1 MRRFL
6 FPIEAGQ
13 VLHFARAI
21 GDPDPVFR
29 DPNYAAL
36 ALSDAVVPPPTFLI
50 AAHHFDPQSFLR
62 PSPGEAVPGAG
73 VIPFAGPVST
83 SDRPRGLHA
92 EETFEFQRHPRI
104 GEMLTVEVRE
114 GAVRRKEG
122 RDSILEFK
130 DVFWD
135 YRDTAET
142 LIATACW
149 TSVFV
154 QARTQAASSAPPKA
168 AANAAAPTADA
179 PPPDPTPLPNQPLR
193 AGELKAGDRWSA
205 RVVETLRMTHLVNYA
220 GASGD
225 LVALHYDE
233 RIVKAMGHPGLFGHG
248 MLTMGLSGRVLTAV
262 VGTASLRRYS
272 ARMTAVVFPG
282 DSLTT
287 TLVVEQ
293 VRRPEGQINATDIL
307 ADFTLRTTN
316 QNGHTVLSGT
326 ATAALAA

>member
-1 MRRFL
+1 VRRFL

-36 ALSDAVVPPPTFLI
+36 ALSGAVVPPPTFLI

-73 VIPFAGPVST
+73 VIPFAGLVAT

-114 GAVRRKEG
+114 GAVRHKEG

-135 YRDTAET
+135 YRDAAEA
-142 LIATACW
+142 LVATACW

-154 QARTQAASSAPPKA
+154 QSRPQAAGGAAPKTSGSSAAPA
-168 AANAAAPTADA
+168 AGT
-179 PPPDPTPLPNQPLR
+179 PPPDPTPLPARPLR

-248 MLTMGLSGRVLTAV
+248 MLTMGLSGRLLTAV
-262 VGTASLRRYS
+262 VGTARLRRYS

-293 VRRPEGQINATDIL
+293 LRQPDDQGNATGML
-307 ADFTLRTTN
+307 ADFTLRTMN
-316 QNGHTVLSGT
+316 QHGHTVLSGT
-326 ATAALAA
+326 ATAALTA

>member
-1 MRRFL
+1 MRHFL
-6 FPIEAGQ
+6 FPVEAGQ

-36 ALSDAVVPPPTFLI
+36 ALSGAVVPPPTFLI
-50 AAHHFDPQSFLR
+50 AAHHFDPESFLR
-62 PSPGEAVPGAG
+62 PSPGEAVPGSG
-73 VIPFAGPVST
+73 VIPFAGPVAT

-92 EETFEFQRHPRI
+92 EETFEFRRHPRI
-104 GEMLTVEVRE
+104 GETLTVDERQGE
-114 GAVRRKEG
+114 VRRKDG
-122 RDSILEFK
+122 RDSVLEFK
-130 DVFWD
+130 DVFLD
-135 YRDTAET
+135 YRDAAGA
-142 LIATACW
+142 LVATACW

-154 QARTQAASSAPPKA
+154 HAHPPAAGGAPPKA
-168 AANAAAPTADA
+168 AANAAASTTKA
-179 PPPDPTPLPNQPLR
+179 PPPEPTPLPDRPLR
-193 AGELKAGDRWSA
+193 AGELKAGDHWSA

-248 MLTMGLSGRVLTAV
+248 MLTMGLSGRLLTAV
-262 VGTASLRRYS
+262 AGTASLRRYS

-287 TLVVEQ
+287 TLVVKQ
-293 VRRPEGQINATDIL
+293 LRRPEDQGNANGML
-307 ADFTLRTTN
+307 ADFTLQTVN
-316 QNGHTVLSGT
+316 QHGHTVLSGT
-326 ATAALAA
+326 ATAALSA